1 MVIKTVYHFIDS
13 NHGVEISSKR
23 QRLTEKRERRAGKG
37 ERWEVLE
44 VFCLGAGQMT
54 YFGKGR
60 VCLGARGRMKLYK
73 ITIK

>member
-23 QRLTEKRERRAGKG
+23 ERLTEKRERRMGGRDGKFSKF
-37 ERWEVLE
+37 
-44 VFCLGAGQMT
+44 FCLGGGQMT

>member
-23 QRLTEKRERRAGKG
+23 QRLTEKRDRRAGKG

-44 VFCLGAGQMT
+44 VFLPRSGT
-54 YFGKGR
+54 NDLLWERKG
-60 VCLGARGRMKLYK
+60 LPGG
-73 ITIK
+73 

>member
-44 VFCLGAGQMT
+44 AFLP
-54 YFGKGR
+54 R
-60 VCLGARGRMKLYK
+60 RGTNGLLWERKDLPGG
-73 ITIK
+73 